1 MTPLNELIDFQLI
14 WENLDFVLMGLST
27 TLSIALIS
35 FLNSLLIGTLIA
47 IVRILQVPILHWV
60 ARFYV
65 SFFRGVPALVVLF
78 FLYFGLPFAGVT
90 LEAYTAAVIG
100 FTLTASAYS
109 SEVIRSSIIAI
120 ERAQWE
126 MAMDLGANL
135 KQVITR
141 VILPQ
146 ATRIA
151 IPGLSNILLD
161 LIKGTSLTAMITV
174 RDIFQQAKIVAA
186 SNNNFI
192 TMYLLLAVLYWSI
205 CFVFEQVQHY
215 LERRY
220 TVKETPIS
228 FQSFS

>member
-135 KQVITR
+135 RQVITR

-161 LIKGTSLTAMITV
+161 LIKGTLTN
-174 RDIFQQAKIVAA
+174 RDDYGARYFPTSKD
-186 SNNNFI
+186 
-192 TMYLLLAVLYWSI
+192 
-205 CFVFEQVQHY
+205 CCCFEQ
-215 LERRY
+215 
-220 TVKETPIS
+220 
-228 FQSFS
+228 